1 MAERDYYE
9 ILGVER
15 TASGQEIKSAY
26 RRLAMQYH
34 PDRNPNDPAA
44 EEKFKEAS
52 RAYEVLHHPE
62 TRARYDQF
70 GHAGVS
76 GAGSR
81 SGFADFDLSDALRA
95 FMRDFGGFEDL
106 FGRSRGRGGRGGR
119 SRGPLRG
126 SDVQTRIRVSL
137 EEVATGVEKTIRVKL
152 LQRCPACRGKGSAS
166 GEPSTCPSCQGSG
179 EVRQAQ
185 RSIFGQFVS
194 VHVCPRCEGEGTVVS
209 DPCRSCG
216 GEGRTREDKRIK
228 VRIPAGVETGNYLT
242 LRREGNVGPRGGPQG
257 DLLIVIEVEEHPV
270 FERQGDD
277 ILLDLGIS
285 FPQAALGAEIE
296 VPTLAGGDRLTVP
309 AGPQSGEV
317 LRLSGRGIPRLGGG
331 PRGDQLVQVSVWVP
345 RRLSTEERAALEKL
359 AGSEN
364 FVPPRRGQGL
374 WSKVKEAFTT

>member
-1 MAERDYYE
+1 MSERDYYE
-9 ILGVER
+9 ILGIER
-15 TASGQEIKSAY
+15 TASGQEIKRAY

-34 PDRNPNDPAA
+34 PDRNPNDPES

-52 RAYEVLHHPE
+52 RAYEILHDPE

-70 GHAGVS
+70 GHAGVG

-95 FMRDFGGFEDL
+95 FMRDFGGFDDL
-106 FGRSRGRGGRGGR
+106 FGRSRGRSGR

-126 SDVQTRIRVSL
+126 TDVQTRLRVPL

-152 LQRCPACRGKGSAS
+152 LQRCGACRGRGSDS
-166 GEPSTCPSCQGSG
+166 DEPATCPSCQGSG

-194 VHVCPRCEGEGTVVS
+194 VHVCPRCEGQGTVVT

-216 GEGRTREDKRIK
+216 GEGRVREEKRIK
-228 VRIPAGVETGNYLT
+228 VRIPPGVETGNYLT

-257 DLLIVIEVEEHPV
+257 DLLIVIEVEPHPL
-270 FERQGDD
+270 FERRGDD
-277 ILLDLGIS
+277 VVFDLGIS

-296 VPTLAGGDRLTVP
+296 VPTLAGSDGLEVP
-309 AGPQSGEV
+309 PGTQSGDV
-317 LRLSGRGIPRLGGG
+317 LRLPGRGLPPLGGG
-331 PRGDQLVQVSVWVP
+331 PRGDQLAQVSVWVP
-345 RRLSTEERAALEKL
+345 QRLSADERAALERL
-359 AGSEN
+359 SESEN
-364 FVPPRRGQGL
+364 FAPPKRGKGF